1 MNPVVTSKEE
11 ILAASRELIRTRGWQ
26 AVNIRAVAAA
36 CEVSVGSIYNYYDS
50 KSSLTAATVESVW
63 CEIFH
68 RPSAEPADT
77 LACLRW
83 MYERMAWG
91 AREYPGF
98 FSLHAMG
105 FVHLDK
111 EDGRRLME
119 QTWQHIRVSLCGVLR
134 RDRRVRPEAF
144 NETFTPEAFADLLFS
159 LLLAALL
166 RGDYAP
172 DTVLET
178 VRRTLY

>member
-36 CEVSVGSIYNYYDS
+36 CGVSVGSIYNYYDS

-98 FSLHAMG
+98 FSLRPFFRRIFRLCLIYRPFLGKRHFYKAHFTVQPAG
-105 FVHLDK
+105 RVPRHPRK
-111 EDGRRLME
+111 EK
-119 QTWQHIRVSLCGVLR
+119 
-134 RDRRVRPEAF
+134 
-144 NETFTPEAFADLLFS
+144 
-159 LLLAALL
+159 
-166 RGDYAP
+166 
-172 DTVLET
+172 
-178 VRRTLY
+178 